1 MATERRDGF
10 QTSDGWREI
19 TGAGPHPGPDRPE
32 DPVAAPAD
40 GEAASPPRGLFGR
53 IAAVIAR
60 AKEDLEAAMLNDP
73 AARSPLEVVLTYPG
87 VHALWMHRIA
97 HRLWQGD
104 HLLAARVVSHVNRF
118 LTGIEIHPGAR
129 IGRRVFID
137 HGMGIVI
144 GETATV
150 GDGSLLYK
158 GVVLGGT
165 SLERTL
171 RHPQIGRN
179 VVIGSN
185 ACVLGGIQVGDGA
198 KIGSG
203 SVVIKDVP
211 RGATVVGVPGK
222 IVIDERG
229 RRTGALADHEHADL
243 PDPVAQALTRL
254 SERVR
259 ALEET
264 VGKSANEAAGGK

>member
-1 MATERRDGF
+1 MATPRRDGF

-19 TGAGPHPGPDRPE
+19 TGAGSHPGTDRPE
-32 DPVAAPAD
+32 DPAATPPKAESKAPRW
-40 GEAASPPRGLFGR
+40 GLVGKLASAL
-53 IAAVIAR
+53 AR
-60 AKEDLEAAMLNDP
+60 AREDLEAAMLNDP

-97 HRLWQGD
+97 HRLWQGE
-104 HLLAARVVSHVNRF
+104 HLLAARVVSHLNRF

-185 ACVLGGIQVGDGA
+185 ACVLGGIEVGDGA

-243 PDPVAQALTRL
+243 PDPVAQALTKL
-254 SERVR
+254 SERLR
-259 ALEET
+259 ALEEA
-264 VGKSANEAAGGK
+264 VGTTGKAAGDA